1 MQCTRPVWIH
11 PAWKIGRM
19 EQQALEE
26 WVEGWVEEGGQILE
40 EQVDTR
46 GETWEVTEPTTRV
59 TSRAVQTVVVGPGSE
74 ARGLQEVEVVA
85 SGRAPD

>member
-1 MQCTRPVWIH
+1 MQCTRPVWTH

-26 WVEGWVEEGGQILE
+26 WVEGWVEEGGPIP

-46 GETWEVTEPTTRV
+46 GETWEVTAPTTRV
-59 TSRAVQTVVVGPGSE
+59 TSRAGQTVVVGQGSE
-74 ARGLQEVEVVA
+74 AQEQQEVEVVD
-85 SGRAPD
+85 SGRGQD